1 MFHLI
6 LKTGCFNYCT
16 FIRLKFVF
24 ILDTSDP
31 ISISLNSEIARRA
44 LIQCTDTIVESN
56 INPFTLVRKLYSKEV
71 ISKDVCKRVRDKE
84 SRDTS
89 EERLE
94 RIVDDIEDRIKH
106 DAIVLMIFLDVLNNL
121 SRKDLAD
128 IIMAKYKGIYYKLL
142 YLT

>member
-1 MFHLI
+1 M
-6 LKTGCFNYCT
+6 
-16 FIRLKFVF
+16 
-24 ILDTSDP
+24 
-31 ISISLNSEIARRA
+31 
-44 LIQCTDTIVESN
+44 
-56 INPFTLVRKLYSKEV
+56 RKLYSKEV

-128 IIMAKYKGIYYKLL
+128 IIMAKYKGIYYKLFVTL
-142 YLT
+142 FDIICIFVIVRTREGDSTKLNQLGTLPLQQQSDVVLLS